1 MIYAAD
7 LNTRLNIEQRT
18 SSQDE
23 LGQPVESWS
32 LVAAVWGSVRH
43 LSGVAAI
50 KSGADGS
57 TVKASF
63 RIRYMAGIDSGMR
76 VTVDGKHYNIVAIL
90 PNKAERYI
98 DLVAEVVE

>member
-1 MIYAAD
+1 MISAAD

-23 LGQPVESWS
+23 LGQPVVTWS

-50 KSGADGS
+50 KSGADTS

-76 VTVDGKHYNIVAIL
+76 VTVDGKHYNIVSIL

-98 DLVAEVVE
+98 DLVCEVTA

>member
-1 MIYAAD
+1 MFQAGK
-7 LNTRLNIEQRT
+7 LNTRLNIERRT

-23 LGQPVESWS
+23 LGQPVETWS

-98 DLVAEVVE
+98 DLVAEVIE

>member
-1 MIYAAD
+1 MISAAD

-23 LGQPVESWS
+23 LGQPVETWS

-50 KSGADGS
+50 KSGADTS

-76 VTVDGKHYNIVAIL
+76 VTVDGKHYNIVSIL

>member
-1 MIYAAD
+1 MIAASD
-7 LNTRLNIEQRT
+7 LNTRVNIEQRT

-23 LGQPVESWS
+23 LGQPIETWS

-98 DLVAEVVE
+98 DLVAEVIE